1 MAIGFRDAAK
11 SATISAAIGM
21 MAEEVRWVAW
31 QGRRIANQGHR
42 IQSLEIQK
50 KFRTVVEGAEHFQA
64 WLGSIRFNDG

>member
-1 MAIGFRDAAK
+1 
-11 SATISAAIGM
+11 M

-31 QGRRIANQGHR
+31 QGRRIANQGQR

>member
-42 IQSLEIQK
+42 IQSLESVLRNSEEIQNS
-50 KFRTVVEGAEHFQA
+50 G
-64 WLGSIRFNDG
+64 